1 MHDAMLY
8 LVGLGLGSFSDLT
21 MKGYDVLKK
30 CDYVYLDSYT
40 SIFSEEGFKTLDI
53 DGKCILPADRE
64 FVEQSSEI
72 IDRAKNHD
80 VAFLVVGDPLGATTH
95 SDIILRAVEK
105 NISYQIIHNASVI
118 TAVGCCGLQLY
129 NFGATVS
136 IPLWDEFGH
145 PESFYDK
152 IIMNMKSGFHTLCLL
167 DIKVKERSLENILRD
182 RKVYEP
188 SRFMSCCEAVHQ
200 IVDVSNRKAED
211 QQSRENAVIT
221 KSCIVICLSR
231 LGCDN
236 QKIVVSTISDINEAY
251 LNPEKN
257 GLNFGDP
264 PHCMII
270 PGIIHELESI
280 FLVARYRNDVD
291 SQIFLPIFYTT
302 QGNSENVLQICQDTI
317 HLHNETVRIMQPTLD
332 HT

>member
-1 MHDAMLY
+1 MLY

-40 SIFSEEGFKTLDI
+40 SIFSEEEFKVLDI
-53 DGKCILPADRE
+53 SGECILPADRE

-145 PESFYDK
+145 PESFYDR
-152 IIMNMKSGFHTLCLL
+152 IIMNMRSGFHTLCLL

-200 IVDVSNRKAED
+200 IVDVSNRKADD
-211 QQSRENAVIT
+211 QRSKGNTAVMT
-221 KSCIVICLSR
+221 SCIVICLSR
-231 LGCDN
+231 LGCDD
-236 QKIVVSTISDINEAY
+236 QKIVVSTVSDINEAY
-251 LNPEKN
+251 LNPGEK
-257 GLNFGDP
+257 GFDFGNP
-264 PHCMII
+264 PHSIII
-270 PGIIHELESI
+270 PGLIHELESE
-280 FLVARYRNDVD
+280 FLVARYRADVG
-291 SQIFLPIFYTT
+291 SQKFLPIFYTT
-302 QGNSENVLQICQDTI
+302 RGNIDNVLEAYQDAI
-317 HLHNETVRIMQPTLD
+317 NLHNEIVRTMQPTLD
-332 HT
+332 HN

>member
-1 MHDAMLY
+1 MLY

-40 SIFSEEGFKTLDI
+40 SIFSEEELKALDI
-53 DGKCILPADRE
+53 NGKCILPADRE
-64 FVEQSSEI
+64 FVEQSNEI

-95 SDIILRAVEK
+95 SEK

-145 PESFYDK
+145 PESFYDRV
-152 IIMNMKSGFHTLCLL
+152 IMNMKSGFHTLCLL

-188 SRFMSCCEAVHQ
+188 SRFMSCYEAVHQ
-200 IVDVSNRKAED
+200 IVDVSNRKADD
-211 QQSRENAVIT
+211 QRSKGNTAVM

-231 LGCDN
+231 LGCDD

-251 LNPEKN
+251 LNPGEK
-257 GLNFGDP
+257 GFDFGNP
-264 PHCMII
+264 PHSIII
-270 PGIIHELESI
+270 PGLIHELESE
-280 FLVARYRNDVD
+280 FLVARYRIDVG
-291 SQIFLPIFYTT
+291 SQKFLPIFYTT
-302 QGNSENVLQICQDTI
+302 RRNIENVLEAYQDAI
-317 HLHNETVRIMQPTLD
+317 NVHNEIVRTMEPTPD
-332 HT
+332 HN

>member
-1 MHDAMLY
+1 MLY

-40 SIFSEEGFKTLDI
+40 SIFSGEEFKALDI
-53 DGKCILPADRE
+53 NGKCILPADRE

-188 SRFMSCCEAVHQ
+188 PRFMSCCEAVHQ
-200 IVDVSNRKAED
+200 IADVSNRKEED
-211 QQSRENAVIT
+211 QRSRGNIVMT
-221 KSCIVICLSR
+221 SCIVICLSR
-231 LGCDN
+231 LGCDD
-236 QKIVVSTISDINEAY
+236 QKIVVSTISDIHEAY
-251 LNPEKN
+251 LDSGVK
-257 GLNFGDP
+257 GLDFGNP
-264 PHCMII
+264 PHSIII
-270 PGIIHELESI
+270 PGLIHELESE
-280 FLVARYRNDVD
+280 FLVARYRIGVE
-291 SQIFLPIFYTT
+291 SQKFLPIFYTT
-302 QGNSENVLQICQDTI
+302 RRNTENVLEIYQDSI
-317 HLHNETVRIMQPTLD
+317 NIHNEILRTMQHTLG

>member
-1 MHDAMLY
+1 MLY

-40 SIFSEEGFKTLDI
+40 SIFSEEEFKVLDI
-53 DGKCILPADRE
+53 SGKCILPADRE

-145 PESFYDK
+145 PESFYDR
-152 IIMNMKSGFHTLCLL
+152 IIMNMRSGFHTLCLL

-200 IVDVSNRKAED
+200 IVDVSNRKADD
-211 QQSRENAVIT
+211 QRSKGNTAVMT
-221 KSCIVICLSR
+221 SCIVICLSR
-231 LGCDN
+231 LGCDE

-251 LNPEKN
+251 LNPGEK
-257 GLNFGDP
+257 GFDFGNP
-264 PHCMII
+264 PHSVII
-270 PGIIHELESI
+270 PGLIHELESE
-280 FLVARYRNDVD
+280 FLVARYRVDVS
-291 SQIFLPIFYTT
+291 SQKFLPIFYTT
-302 QGNSENVLQICQDTI
+302 RGNIENVLEAHQDAI
-317 HLHNETVRIMQPTLD
+317 NLHNEIIRTMQPTLD
-332 HT
+332 HN